1 MSILNAQSAASA
13 MFGGNYLEAAD
24 ALKKALE
31 ANAGGTD
38 FSQFSGGAALGMESL
53 DGIMKATL
61 QDNQHFVAFNK
72 LRSSNAT
79 NIIDQ
84 YVTQTAVGGF
94 PGGSS
99 ISQLATVRNAT
110 GEYKREVGQV
120 KLMAQ
125 LRQVGHVLEAVGNIV
140 DPIAAEE
147 RNGALGILT
156 DTEYQIL
163 HGNADAC
170 PVHFDGIMAL
180 IDKQIAAGKMSEE
193 HVIDLQG
200 KALDSVDSFAKLQA
214 TIKRYGSWGSLTD
227 ALVSVGVQADL
238 NMGLDP
244 AFRWLPDGNNMPM
257 LGGHVDAI
265 RLSGG
270 RLAVTEDTF
279 LIDNEFPMG
288 IPFEVNYPTIAA
300 ANAGLNPASLS
311 VSASASSADSQ
322 FDAARAG
329 NYYYA
334 VAAIDGE
341 GKGYSQVVKSAQ
353 VAVAAGKKVVL
364 TISESAV
371 AGAETGY
378 ALYRSRLGGT
388 NNTDD
393 LRLMAVIAKMG
404 ATTVYTDLN
413 RDIPGTVTV
422 PCLNM
427 NPGADAIGWRQFY
440 PMSKIPLPFGM
451 GGAMVHSWFQFMYG
465 YLRMTKPKHHG
476 YIKNI
481 VPSNA
486 KWKPFG

>member
-1 MSILNAQSAASA
+1 
-13 MFGGNYLEAAD
+13 
-24 ALKKALE
+24 
-31 ANAGGTD
+31 
-38 FSQFSGGAALGMESL
+38 
-53 DGIMKATL
+53 
-61 QDNQHFVAFNK
+61 
-72 LRSSNAT
+72 
-79 NIIDQ
+79 
-84 YVTQTAVGGF
+84 
-94 PGGSS
+94 
-99 ISQLATVRNAT
+99 
-110 GEYKREVGQV
+110 
-120 KLMAQ
+120 
-125 LRQVGHVLEAVGNIV
+125 
-140 DPIAAEE
+140 
-147 RNGALGILT
+147 
-156 DTEYQIL
+156 
-163 HGNADAC
+163 
-170 PVHFDGIMAL
+170 
-180 IDKQIAAGKMSEE
+180 
-193 HVIDLQG
+193 
-200 KALDSVDSFAKLQA
+200 
-214 TIKRYGSWGSLTD
+214 
-227 ALVSVGVQADL
+227 
-238 NMGLDP
+238 MGLDP

-270 RLAVTEDTF
+270 KLAVTEDTF

-300 ANAGLNPASLS
+300 ANAGINPASLS

-393 LRLMAVIAKMG
+393 LRLMAVIAKTG